1 MEVKL
6 VGYTQPAEEFKGDF
20 SSVKDLIAY
29 CARVSNPS
37 NQFNTETTDKLINYL
52 LKHKHFSPF
61 EMASA
66 TIEITTTR
74 DIARQ
79 ILRHRSFTFQEFCI
93 SGDSKITTL
102 TKSGRSKKIQIK
114 DLYERYSNKVNWNKS
129 DNLVRVFDET
139 SKTFVSV
146 KIKEVFKTGVK
157 PVYELTLEN
166 GKKVISTKEHKF
178 LSRRGFL
185 PLEDLCIDDFVG
197 CNGVP
202 VYQSKEWLEQTKKNS
217 IDEGTGLNGIAN
229 QAGVSSHTIRKWLK
243 IHGLQFTKKEVSQYT
258 PIWNKGLDKELQP
271 MFGKLHPNST
281 KLKMV
286 DSSKKGSESN
296 LFCHGDQRPFYHEVR
311 DFWYKVKNLMY
322 KECQGICA
330 ETGKFC
336 TYEDMQIDHKLPIS
350 KFPDLAYSRENVRL
364 VHKDFHREKT
374 IQELSTRLETVTWS
388 KVKSIEFKGFEE
400 TYDMEVEHSSHNYIA
415 NGVVTHNSQR
425 YADPT
430 KDLGFVIREARLQD
444 HKNRQNS
451 IDLNLEDSTGRSLSE
466 EWRNRQLEILD
477 LVKEHYLWAIEN
489 GIAKEQARAI
499 LPEGN
504 TKSRM
509 YMQGTIRS
517 FIHYIELRREEGT
530 QREHQEVAIAV
541 GKAISQIF
549 PV

>member
-6 VGYTQPAEEFKGDF
+6 VGYTQPSEEFKGDF

-37 NQFNTETTDKLINYL
+37 NQFNTETTDKLISYL

-93 SGDSKITTL
+93 AGDSKITTL
-102 TKSGRSKKIQIK
+102 AKSGRSKKIQIR
-114 DLYERYSNKVNWNKS
+114 DLYERYSNKVNWDKS
-129 DNLVRVFDET
+129 DNLVRVFDEA
-139 SKTFVSV
+139 SKTFVPV

-157 PVYELTLEN
+157 PVYELILEN

-185 PLEDLCIDDFVG
+185 PLEDLYDDDFIG
-197 CNGVP
+197 CSVVS
-202 VYQSKEWLEQTKKNS
+202 VYQP
-217 IDEGTGLNGIAN
+217 
-229 QAGVSSHTIRKWLK
+229 V
-243 IHGLQFTKKEVSQYT
+243 
-258 PIWNKGLDKELQP
+258 
-271 MFGKLHPNST
+271 
-281 KLKMV
+281 
-286 DSSKKGSESN
+286 
-296 LFCHGDQRPFYHEVR
+296 
-311 DFWYKVKNLMY
+311 
-322 KECQGICA
+322 
-330 ETGKFC
+330 
-336 TYEDMQIDHKLPIS
+336 
-350 KFPDLAYSRENVRL
+350 
-364 VHKDFHREKT
+364 
-374 IQELSTRLETVTWS
+374 WS
-388 KVKSIEFKGFEE
+388 KIKSIKFKGFEE

-425 YADPT
+425 YADPRQ
-430 KDLGFVIREARLQD
+430 LGFVIRETRLQD
-444 HKNRQNS
+444 LKNRQNS
-451 IDLNLEDSTGRSLSE
+451 IGLDPLDIDGYNLDQ
-466 EWRNRQLEILD
+466 EWKRRQQEVLD
-477 LVKEHYLWAIEN
+477 IVKENYAWAIEN
-489 GIAKEQARAI
+489 NIAKEQARAI

-504 TKSRM
+504 TVSRM

-530 QREHQEVAIAV
+530 QREHQDVAIAV
-541 GKAISQIF
+541 GKAISKIF